1 VWYDKRKYKVFSESR
16 CHHLM
21 TAFVF
26 FRGSDFDYFSQL
38 NISKT
43 LGGET
48 MSSEAKSLTKG
59 MQKVGFLEKVKPH
72 AELIAAALSGVLIVA
87 GWLFD
92 KYGNSADSIIA
103 FLLAFVIG
111 GFAKAKEGIEATYEN
126 KELNVEMLMIFAA
139 VGSAIIGYWTEGAVL
154 IFIFAVSGAL
164 ETYTMNKSHKEI
176 SSLMELQP
184 EEALLITNGYEKR
197 VPVSELRVGDH
208 ILIKPGERVPSDGT
222 IIKGQTNIDEA
233 AITGESMPVSK
244 GNDEEVFAGTV
255 NMTGSI
261 TVQVTKAS
269 HDTLFH
275 KIIQLVQS
283 AQSEKSPSQL
293 FIERFEGTYVKVVLV
308 VVILMFF
315 LPHFV
320 LGWSWHESF
329 YRAMILLVVASP
341 CALVASIMPAT
352 LSAISNGA
360 KHGILVKGGV
370 HLENLSHVAA
380 IAFDKT
386 GTLTKGKPEVT
397 EVIVKNGL
405 EKENLLW
412 KAASIENH
420 SNHPLAIAIVKYV
433 KRNINKELFHPDSL
447 EDIPGWGVKAEING
461 EQWKIGKAAFVG
473 KENVEDFANGK
484 AKELAS
490 LGNTLVFIEIN
501 GDLSGMI
508 ALKDVVREE
517 TKLAIDHL
525 KRQGIYT
532 VMLTGDSEK
541 TARAIA
547 AESHVDEFFAEC
559 LPEVKVE
566 QLKTLKTKYKTVA
579 MVGDGI
585 NDAPALAIANVGIAM
600 GEGTDVALETADI
613 VLMKNDLPRIAEAI
627 RLSRRMNKI
636 IKQNVVFSITI
647 IMLLI
652 ASNFFQMVDLP
663 YGVLGHEGSTI
674 LVILNSLRLLKS

>member
-1 VWYDKRKYKVFSESR
+1 
-16 CHHLM
+16 M
-21 TAFVF
+21 NT
-26 FRGSDFDYFSQL
+26 
-38 NISKT
+38 
-43 LGGET
+43 
-48 MSSEAKSLTKG
+48 EAKALAKG
-59 MQKVGFLEKVKPH
+59 IQKVSMIEKIKPH
-72 AELIAAALSGVLIVA
+72 AELIAAGLSGALILA

-92 KYGNSADSIIA
+92 KYGNGADSIIA
-103 FLLAFVIG
+103 YLLAFVIG

-139 VGSAIIGYWTEGAVL
+139 VGSAIIGYWTEGAIL

-184 EEALLITNGYEKR
+184 EEALLITNGVEKR
-197 VPVSELRVGDH
+197 VSVSELQVGDH
-208 ILIKPGERVPSDGT
+208 ILIKPGERVPSDGM
-222 IIKGQTNIDEA
+222 IFKGQTNIDEA

-244 GNDEEVFAGTV
+244 GEEAEVFAGTV

-293 FIERFEGTYVKVVLV
+293 FIERFEGTYVKVVLL
-308 VVILMFF
+308 VVIAMMF
-315 LPHFV
+315 LPYFL
-320 LGWSWHESF
+320 LGWSWHEAF

-360 KHGILVKGGV
+360 RHGILVKGGV
-370 HLENLSHVAA
+370 HLENLSHLEA

-397 EVIVKNGL
+397 EVIVKEGL
-405 EKENLLW
+405 EKETLIW
-412 KAASIENH
+412 QAASIENH
-420 SNHPLAIAIVKYV
+420 SNHPLAQAIVKYA
-433 KRNINKELFHPDSL
+433 KQHINKELFHPDSL
-447 EDIPGWGVKAEING
+447 EDIPGWGIKAELNG

-473 KENVEDFANGK
+473 KDNVDRFADGK
-484 AKELAS
+484 ARDLAN

-501 GDLSGMI
+501 GELSAMI
-508 ALKDVVREE
+508 AMKDVVRKE

-525 KRQGIYT
+525 KKQGIRT

-541 TARAIA
+541 TARVIA
-547 AESHVDEFFAEC
+547 SESHVDEFFAEC
-559 LPEVKVE
+559 LPEDKVE
-566 QLKTLKTKYKTVA
+566 KLKQLKKKYKTVA

-613 VLMKNDLPRIAEAI
+613 VLMKNDLPRIAEAV
-627 RLSRRMNKI
+627 RLSQRMNKI
-636 IKQNVVFSITI
+636 IKQNVIFSITVI
-647 IMLLI
+647 AVLI
-652 ASNFFQMVDLP
+652 SSNFFQILDLP
-663 YGVLGHEGSTI
+663 YGVIGHEGSTI

>member
-1 VWYDKRKYKVFSESR
+1 
-16 CHHLM
+16 
-21 TAFVF
+21 
-26 FRGSDFDYFSQL
+26 
-38 NISKT
+38 
-43 LGGET
+43 
-48 MSSEAKSLTKG
+48 MSSEAKALRKG
-59 MQKVGFLEKVKPH
+59 IQKVGFFEKIKPH
-72 AELIAAALSGVLIVA
+72 GELIAAALSGLLIVA

-92 KYGNSADSIIA
+92 KYGLGAESIIA

-111 GFAKAKEGIEATYEN
+111 GFAKAKEGIEATYE
-126 KELNVEMLMIFAA
+126 KKQLNVEMLMIFAA
-139 VGSAIIGYWTEGAVL
+139 IGSAIIGYWTEGAVL
-154 IFIFAVSGAL
+154 IFIFSLSGAL
-164 ETYTMNKSHKEI
+164 ETYTLNKSHKEI

-184 EEALLITNGYEKR
+184 QEALLITNGAEKR
-197 VPVSELRVGDH
+197 VPVSELRVGDD
-208 ILIKPGERVPSDGT
+208 ILIKPGERVPADGT
-222 IIKGQTNIDEA
+222 IIKGQSHIDEA

-244 GNDEEVFAGTV
+244 GNEEEVFAGTV

-269 HDTLFH
+269 HDTLFQ

-293 FIERFEGTYVKVVLV
+293 FIERFEGTYVKVALSV
-308 VVILMFF
+308 VFLMFF
-315 LPHFV
+315 LPHFT
-320 LGWSWHESF
+320 LGWSWQESF

-360 KHGILVKGGV
+360 RHGILVKGGV
-370 HLENLSHVAA
+370 HLENLSHVGA

-397 EVIVKNGL
+397 EVIVKDGL
-405 EKENLLW
+405 LQEDLIW
-412 KAASIENH
+412 KVASIENH
-420 SNHPLAIAIVKYV
+420 STHPLATAIVKYA
-433 KRNINKELFHPDSL
+433 KRNINKDLFYPDNL
-447 EDIPGWGVKAEING
+447 EDVPGWGVTAEING

-473 KENVEDFANGK
+473 KENVDHFADGL

-501 GDLSGMI
+501 GELSAMI
-508 ALKDVVREE
+508 ALMDVVREE

-525 KRQGIYT
+525 KKQGIRT
-532 VMLTGDSEK
+532 IMLTGDSEK
-541 TARAIA
+541 TAHAIA
-547 AESHVDEFFAEC
+547 AECHVDEFFAEC

-566 QLKTLKTKYKTVA
+566 QIRQLKAKYKTVA

-600 GEGTDVALETADI
+600 GGGTDVALETADI

-627 RLSRRMNKI
+627 HLSQRMNKI
-636 IKQNVVFSITI
+636 IKQNVVFSIMV

-652 ASNFFQMVDLP
+652 SSNFFQMLDLP
-663 YGVLGHEGSTI
+663 YGVIAHEGSTI
-674 LVILNSLRLLKS
+674 LVILNSLRLLK